1 MTTTIHE
8 LDQSAFDALASQL
21 KVSPVDS
28 STDELGNQSNKGDQ
42 AQVEQPSSRQERS
55 SRTVV
60 VKKGEKSWDLDD
72 DAVIE
77 IVSDKEPVSLTLR
90 ELKER
95 ASGDIA
101 IKKRMH
107 GLAEEKKKVQGTM
120 KEFATLAKKDPL
132 RALEFI
138 SNKAKESDSEF
149 AYDKYIEALAD
160 QAKRVSEMS
169 DSEKRTYE
177 AEKKLETVESDLT
190 QKQTE
195 LLVADKRQEI
205 LELTG
210 VTEDVFDRAVDVVLE
225 SPDLMEGAE
234 TEIEILNRVEDFII
248 EVESQKVAYNCI
260 SDVNPEAAG
269 DKQLVFLLSDVIQEN
284 GDFNEED
291 IREIVRGVVGNTV
304 KRNDNQR
311 LSDRQRQDIDIDE
324 LRAQGSSAY
333 QILAAQIQ
341 EDKTKRKR

>member
-1 MTTTIHE
+1 MATAIE
-8 LDQSAFDALASQL
+8 NLERVDFDALASQL
-21 KVSPVDS
+21 KASPVDS
-28 STDELGNQSNKGDQ
+28 STNELGKNSDQ
-42 AQVEQPSSRQERS
+42 AQVEQPESRQERS
-55 SRTVV
+55 ARTVS
-60 VKKGEKSWDLDD
+60 VKKGEKSWDVDE
-72 DAVIE
+72 DALIE
-77 IVSDKEPVSLTLR
+77 VMADKEPVTLTMR

-107 GLAEEKKKVQGTM
+107 SLAEEKKKVQGTM

-169 DSEKRTYE
+169 DVEKRTYE

-190 QKQTE
+190 QKERE
-195 LLVADKRQEI
+195 LLVEEKRLDI
-205 LELTG
+205 IDLTG
-210 VTEDVFDRAVDVVLE
+210 VTEDVFDRAFDTVLE

-234 TEIEILNRVEDFII
+234 TEIDVLNRVQDFLI

-260 SDVNPEAAG
+260 KDIDPSAAA

-284 GDFNEED
+284 EDFNEED
-291 IREIVRGVVGNTV
+291 IREIVRGVVGVNV
-304 KRNDNQR
+304 RKSDNQL
-311 LSDRQRQDIDIDE
+311 LSNRQRQEMNVDD
-324 LRAQGSSAY
+324 LRAQGSSEY
-333 QILAAQIQ
+333 QLLVAQLQ
-341 EDKTKRKR
+341 EDKSKRKR

>member
-1 MTTTIHE
+1 MATAIE
-8 LDQSAFDALASQL
+8 NLERVDFDALASQL
-21 KVSPVDS
+21 KASPVDS
-28 STDELGNQSNKGDQ
+28 STNELGKNIDQ
-42 AQVEQPSSRQERS
+42 AQVEQPESRQERS
-55 SRTVV
+55 ARTVS
-60 VKKGEKSWDLDD
+60 VKKGEKSWDVDE
-72 DAVIE
+72 DALIE
-77 IVSDKEPVSLTLR
+77 VMADKEPVTLTMR

-107 GLAEEKKKVQGTM
+107 SLAEEKKKVQGTM

-169 DSEKRTYE
+169 DVEKRTYE

-190 QKQTE
+190 QKERE
-195 LLVADKRQEI
+195 LLVEEKRLDI
-205 LELTG
+205 IDLTG
-210 VTEDVFDRAVDVVLE
+210 VTEDVFDRAFDTVLE

-234 TEIEILNRVEDFII
+234 TEIDVLNRVQDFLI

-260 SDVNPEAAG
+260 KDIDPSAAA

-284 GDFNEED
+284 EDFNEED
-291 IREIVRGVVGNTV
+291 IREIVRGVVGVNV
-304 KRNDNQR
+304 RKSDNQL
-311 LSDRQRQDIDIDE
+311 LSNRQRQEMNVDD
-324 LRAQGSSAY
+324 LRAQGSSEY
-333 QILAAQIQ
+333 QLLVAQLQ
-341 EDKTKRKR
+341 EDKSKRKR